1 MVDAKDMTLIE
12 RASLLSGQSEWE
24 SRELKQH
31 NLPSFVM
38 SDGPNGVRRQTGAGD
53 HLGLGESKPAT
64 CFPTA
69 GTVANSWDPKEAK
82 AMGAA
87 LGEEAKDLGVQVL
100 LGPGINMKRNPLCG
114 RNFEYYSEDPQL
126 AGHLAAGFIE
136 GIQSNGVG
144 ACPKHFAVNSQE
156 LRRQASNSIVD
167 ERTLREYYLTAFEI
181 AVKNAK
187 PWTIMTSYNMVNG
200 VYAHENE
207 HLIKEILK
215 GEWGFDGLV
224 ISDWGGSNDIV
235 ESARVGAA
243 LEMPAAGLASARQLV
258 QAVQEGRLTED
269 ELTTSAQDVVNTV
282 DRTRNTQPSGDG
294 FLTEEQKKSH
304 HEVARRI
311 AQKTAVLLR
320 NENDALP
327 LKNGARVVVVGD
339 MAATARY
346 QGSGSSKVNAYRVD
360 NLLDTLKATDGVNVA
375 AYAQGYDRQGSENPE
390 LITEAVNT
398 VKSAQADVVVACI
411 GLDER
416 SESEGLDRS
425 HMHIPQVQLD
435 MLDALVSTGKQ
446 IVVVLVAGSA
456 VEVPFANDVDAIL
469 YVGLSGQAGALATV
483 DVLTGSVNPSGHLAE
498 TWPLHYAD
506 VPSAENYP
514 VAERDSVYREGPF
527 VGYRY
532 YSTQNVPVR
541 YPFGYGLSYS
551 KFEYSALSVDDL
563 GVTFTMTNTSDVDGA
578 DVAQLYVHHSN
589 SGVLRPARELKG
601 FQRVELAAGESKR
614 VRIEFNDYTFRHFD
628 VASNSWQVE
637 SGAWEIFVGNNVENT
652 PLSATHVVKGTMEP
666 QPRNEALGHYW
677 VGDVKN
683 VTDAEF
689 EALYGRK
696 VEKYDTRGVFGSNDA
711 ISTWTDSRSWIAR
724 TVAKTLINN
733 SEKAMA
739 RTGSPDLNSLFV
751 LNMPPRAMAK
761 MTGGLVSPEM
771 VDGIVAI
778 ANKHFWRGLG
788 HVIAEYFRN
797 SSANKK
803 TLKEITHE

>member
-1 MVDAKDMTLIE
+1 MVNAKDMTRIE
-12 RASLLSGQSEWE
+12 RASLLSGKSEWE
-24 SRELKQH
+24 SRDLPQYD
-31 NLPSFVM
+31 LPSFVM
-38 SDGPNGVRRQTGAGD
+38 SDGPNGVRRQTGSGD

-69 GTVANSWDPKEAK
+69 GTVANSWDPEEVK
-82 AMGAA
+82 AMGEA

-126 AGHLAAGFIE
+126 AGRLAAGFIE

-181 AVKNAK
+181 AVKQAK
-187 PWTIMTSYNMVNG
+187 PWTIMSAYNMING
-200 VYAHENE
+200 TYAHENE
-207 HLIKEILK
+207 HLIKDVLK
-215 GEWGFDGLV
+215 DEWGFDGIV

-258 QAVQEGRLTED
+258 KGIEDGRLTDD
-269 ELTTSAQDVVNTV
+269 ELSAAAQDVVNIV
-282 DRTRNTQPSGDG
+282 EKTRNTHPSGNG
-294 FLTEEQKKSH
+294 FLTEEQKTAH
-304 HEVARRI
+304 HEIARRI

-320 NENDALP
+320 NENSALP
-327 LKNGARVVVVGD
+327 LKKGANVVVIGD
-339 MAATARY
+339 MAQTARY

-360 NLLDTLKATDGVNVA
+360 NLLDSLKSRDGINVLD
-375 AYAQGYDRQGSENPE
+375 YAQGYDRQGASRPE
-390 LITEAVNT
+390 LIEEAVNT
-398 VKSAQADVVVACI
+398 VNSANPDVVITCI

-425 HMHIPQVQLD
+425 HMNIPQVQLD
-435 MLDALVSTGKQ
+435 MLEQLVATGKQ

-456 VEVPFANDVDAIL
+456 VEVDFVDDVDAIL

-483 DVLTGSVNPSGHLAE
+483 DILTGEVNPSGHLAE
-498 TWPLHYAD
+498 SWPIDYAD
-506 VPSAENYP
+506 VPSSDNYP

-532 YSTQNVPVR
+532 YTTRDIPVR
-541 YPFGYGLSYS
+541 FPFGYGLSYS
-551 KFEYSALSVDDL
+551 SFEYSDLNVDDN
-563 GVTFTMTNTSDVDGA
+563 GVTFTVTNTSDVPGA
-578 DVAQLYVHHSN
+578 DVAQLYVHPIN

-601 FQRVELAAGESKR
+601 FQRVELGAHESKQ
-614 VRIEFNDYTFRHFD
+614 VRIDFDEYTYRHFD
-628 VASNSWQVE
+628 VETNSWQVE
-637 SGAWEIFVGNNVENT
+637 AGEWEIFVGNNVNNT
-652 PLSATHVVKGTMEP
+652 PLRATHTIVGTM
-666 QPRNEALGHYW
+666 QPRPRNSALGHYW
-677 VGDVKN
+677 DGDVKN
-683 VTDAEF
+683 VSNEEF
-689 EALYGRK
+689 EALYGAPVHLYRPD
-696 VEKYDTRGVFGSNDA
+696 VLGPNDA
-711 ISTWTDSRSWIAR
+711 ISSWTQSRSWVARLIA
-724 TVAKTLINN
+724 N
-733 SEKAMA
+733 SVQHQSDKALE
-739 RTGSPDLNSLFV
+739 RTGAPDLNALFL

-761 MTGGLVSPEM
+761 MTAGAVSPEM
-771 VDGIVAI
+771 VDGIVDI
-778 ANKHFWRGLG
+778 SNKHFWRGIS

-797 SSANKK
+797 ASANKK

>member
-1 MVDAKDMTLIE
+1 MVNAQDLTLME
-12 RASLLSGQSEWE
+12 KASLLSGQSEWE
-24 SRELKQH
+24 SRELKH
-31 NLPSFVM
+31 RNVPSFIM
-38 SDGPNGVRRQTGAGD
+38 SDGPNGVRRQTGSGD

-69 GTVANSWDPKEAK
+69 GTVANSWDPQEARI
-82 AMGAA
+82 MGEA
-87 LGEEAKDLGVQVL
+87 LGQEARDLGVQVL

-126 AGHLAAGFIE
+126 AGRLAAGFIE

-181 AVKNAK
+181 AIKEAK
-187 PWTIMTSYNMVNG
+187 PWTIMSSYNMVNG

-207 HLIKEILK
+207 HLLTDILK
-215 GEWGFDGLV
+215 NEWGFDGLV

-235 ESARVGAA
+235 ESARVGGA
-243 LEMPAAGLASARQLV
+243 LEMPAAGLASARQIV
-258 QAVQEGRLTED
+258 QGVHDGRLTEA
-269 ELTTSAQDVVNTV
+269 ELNASAQDVLNTV
-282 DRTRNTQPSGDG
+282 ERTRNTHPSGDG
-294 FLTEEQKKSH
+294 FLTDEDKRRN
-304 HEVARRI
+304 HEIARRI

-320 NENDALP
+320 NENHALP
-327 LKNGARVVVVGD
+327 LAQGSQIVVVGD

-360 NLLDTLKATDGVNVA
+360 NLLDSLKAHEGMNVLG
-375 AYAQGYDRQGSENPE
+375 YAQGYDRQGAAHPE
-390 LITEAVNT
+390 LIAEAVNT
-398 VKSAQADVVVACI
+398 VNTTNPDVVVACI

-425 HMHIPQVQLD
+425 HMKIPQVQLD
-435 MLDALVSTGKQ
+435 MLSELVDTGKT

-456 VEVPFANDVDAIL
+456 VEVDFAEDVDAIL

-483 DVLTGSVNPSGHLAE
+483 DVLTGDVNPSGHLAE
-498 TWPLHYAD
+498 SWPLRYED
-506 VPSAENYP
+506 VPNSDNFP
-514 VAERDSVYREGPF
+514 VEQRDSVYREGPF

-532 YSTQNVPVR
+532 YSTRNIPVR
-541 YPFGYGLSYS
+541 YPFGFGLSYS
-551 KFEYSALSVDDL
+551 TFEYSALTVDDS
-563 GVTFTMTNTSDVDGA
+563 GVTFTVTNTSDIAGS
-578 DVAQLYVHHSN
+578 DVAQLYVHPAH

-601 FQRVELAAGESKR
+601 FQRVELAAHESKQ
-614 VRIEFNDYTFRHFD
+614 VRIDFDEYTYRHFD

-637 SGAWEIFVGNNVENT
+637 AGAWELFVGNNVNNT
-652 PLSATHVVKGTMEP
+652 PLTATHVIQGTMEP

-677 VGDVKN
+677 DGDVKN
-683 VTDAEF
+683 ITDAEF
-689 EALYGRK
+689 EALYGGK
-696 VEKYDTRGVFGSNDA
+696 PDLYDPRGVFGVNDA
-711 ISTWTDSRSWIAR
+711 ISSWSSSRSAIAR
-724 TVAKTLINN
+724 FIVNYLNKQ

-739 RTGSPDLNSLFV
+739 RTGSPDLNTLFV

-761 MTGGLVSPEM
+761 MTAGAVSPEM
-771 VDGIVAI
+771 VDGIVDI
-778 ANKHFWRGLG
+778 ANKHFWRGL
-788 HVIAEYFRN
+788 HHTIAEYFRN

-803 TLKEITHE
+803 TLKEISHE

>member
-1 MVDAKDMTLIE
+1 MVNAKDMTLTE

-24 SRELKQH
+24 SRELKQYD
-31 NLPSFVM
+31 LPSFVM

-69 GTVANSWDPKEAK
+69 GTVANSWDPQEAK
-82 AMGAA
+82 AMGTA

-126 AGHLAAGFIE
+126 AGRLAAGFIE

-181 AVKNAK
+181 AIKQAK
-187 PWTIMTSYNMVNG
+187 PWTIMSSYNMVNG
-200 VYAHENE
+200 TYAHENK
-207 HLIKEILK
+207 HLIKDILK
-215 GEWGFDGLV
+215 GEWGYDGIV

-258 QAVQEGRLTED
+258 KAVEEGRLSED
-269 ELTTSAQDVVNTV
+269 DLTAAAQDIVNIVEKTC
-282 DRTRNTQPSGDG
+282 NTKPSGDG
-294 FLTEEQKKSH
+294 FLTDEQKKNH

-311 AQKTAVLLR
+311 AQKTAVLLK
-320 NENDALP
+320 NDNAVLP
-327 LKNGARVVVVGD
+327 LTSGAKVVVVGD

-360 NLLDTLKATDGVNVA
+360 NLLDTLKNTEGVEVA
-375 AYAQGYDRQGSENPE
+375 GYAQAYDRQGAANPA
-390 LITEAVNT
+390 LIDEAVNT
-398 VKSAQADVVVACI
+398 VKSVDADVVVACI

-425 HMHIPQVQLD
+425 HMRIPQVQLD
-435 MLDALVSTGKQ
+435 ALNALVKTGKK

-456 VEVPFANDVDAIL
+456 VEVPFVNDVDAIL

-483 DVLTGSVNPSGHLAE
+483 DVLTGAVNPSGHLAE
-498 TWPLHYAD
+498 TWPVHYED
-506 VPSAENYP
+506 VPNAEFYP
-514 VAERDSVYREGPF
+514 VAERDSIYREGPF

-532 YSTQNVPVR
+532 YTTQNVPVR
-541 YPFGYGLSYS
+541 FPFGFGLSYS
-551 KFEYSALSVDDL
+551 TFEYSALSVDDL
-563 GVTFTMTNTSDVDGA
+563 GVTFTVTNTSNVAGA
-578 DVAQLYVHHSN
+578 DVAQLYVHHAN
-589 SGVLRPARELKG
+589 SSVLRAARELKG
-601 FQRVELAAGESKR
+601 FQRVELEAGESKQ
-614 VRIEFNDYTFRHFD
+614 VRIEFDEYTFRHFD
-628 VASNSWQVE
+628 VATNSWQTE
-637 SGAWEIFVGNNVENT
+637 SGAWEIFVGDSVEHA

-666 QPRNEALGHYW
+666 QSRDEALGHYW
-677 VGDVKN
+677 TGDVKH
-683 VTDAEF
+683 VTNEEF
-689 EALYGRK
+689 EALYGK
-696 VEKYDTRGVFGSNDA
+696 KPEVYDTHGVFGPNDA
-711 ISTWTDSRSWIAR
+711 ISTWVDSGSWVAR
-724 TVAKTLINN
+724 TVANTLIKQGD
-733 SEKAMA
+733 KAMA

-761 MTGGLVSPEM
+761 MTGGLISPEM
-771 VDGIVAI
+771 VDGIVTI
-778 ANKHFWRGLG
+778 ANKHFWKGLG

-797 SSANKK
+797 KKANKK
-803 TLKEITHE
+803 TLEEITRD